1 MKLIK
6 QKFRLG
12 SFQTVDHMFPSGK
25 KKTCEGEQN
34 TLKAMW
40 LLKCSCCSTC
50 SPLLCESK
58 GQSQVSEVHIISTQV
73 LEKSGNL

>member
-12 SFQTVDHMFPSGK
+12 NFQTVDHMFPSGI
-25 KKTCEGEQN
+25 KTCEGEQN

-40 LLKCSCCSTC
+40 LLKCSCCSTF
-50 SPLLCESK
+50 SPLLCETK
-58 GQSQVSEVHIISTQV
+58 DQGQVSEVHILSTQV
-73 LEKSGNL
+73 LEKPGNH